1 MNEILIADGKGRLGL
16 RGQYFHLVWAP
27 ESEVD
32 ADDARA
38 SIEAMR
44 SLSAT
49 PRPLLLEIAGV
60 TLSNPARAA
69 FAHAQAASAVA
80 MMGSSVVRHRH
91 GGGPEPPRPLPARL
105 LHLRAGGPGLAGQ
118 PAPPSR
124 PATAD

>member
-69 FAHAQAASAVA
+69 FAHAQPASAVA
-80 MMGSSVVRHRH
+80 MIGSSVVDTIMGAALSRHEH
-91 GGGPEPPRPLPARL
+91 CPHAYFTSEPEA
-105 LHLRAGGPGLAGQ
+105 LAWLDSLDAQ
-118 PAPPSR
+118 PAHNSH
-124 PATAD
+124 